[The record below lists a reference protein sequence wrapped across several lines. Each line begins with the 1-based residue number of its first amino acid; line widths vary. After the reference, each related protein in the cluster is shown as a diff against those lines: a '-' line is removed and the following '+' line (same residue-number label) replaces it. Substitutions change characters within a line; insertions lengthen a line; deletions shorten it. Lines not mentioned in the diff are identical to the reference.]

1 MLGAMSIDAIALLR
15 VPYADLCKTQ
25 DMTPAANATEAME
38 STYPFVPVGADA
50 TACFL
55 GIGFGSEPEDLGAYV
70 RHVAGGAV
78 DAHTDA
84 RGVLIVPDVAWKEAQ
99 PSYDAAVEH
108 FGEAGQWVARVSE
121 SEAHALLKDKMH
133 AMLDAPGLGLGG
145 MAGGLA
151 GLDIGALGA
160 QLGDL
165 QGLLAANP
173 GAAEAAKKALEGM
186 GGGGAGAAPEGLG
199 GMFEAAQAML
209 AQMSPEQRAQIE
221 QMAKAAFGMGPGG
234 GGGGGNDDG
243 KK

>member
-1 MLGAMSIDAIALLR
+1 MSIDAIALLR

-55 GIGFGSEPEDLGAYV
+55 GISFGSEPEDLGAYV
-70 RHVAGGAV
+70 RHVAGAAV

-186 GGGGAGAAPEGLG
+186 GGGGAGAAPAGLG

-221 QMAKAAFGMGPGG
+221 QMAKAAFGMGT
-234 GGGGGNDDG
+234 GGGGNDDG

>member
-1 MLGAMSIDAIALLR
+1 MLRAMSIDAIALLR

-38 STYPFVPVGADA
+38 STYPFVPVGTDA

-70 RHVAGGAV
+70 RHVAGAAV

-99 PSYDAAVEH
+99 SSYDAAVEH

-121 SEAHALLKDKMH
+121 SEAHELLKDKMH

-145 MAGGLA
+145 MGGALA

-221 QMAKAAFGMGPGG
+221 QMAKAAFGMGS
-234 GGGGGNDDG
+234 GGNDDG